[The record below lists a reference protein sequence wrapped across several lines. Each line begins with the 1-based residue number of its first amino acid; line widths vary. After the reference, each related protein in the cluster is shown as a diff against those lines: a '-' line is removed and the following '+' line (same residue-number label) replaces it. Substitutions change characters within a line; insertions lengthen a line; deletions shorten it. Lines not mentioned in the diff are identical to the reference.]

1 MIIPTRRTILLGLL
15 PLFLVAVSG
24 GSRVIV
30 EAAWAM
36 LVVLFAA
43 WLFDG
48 IIMMIPSQRLSL
60 RRNAPAQIHIDQT
73 HVIQWIAENRSST
86 PVVIELRDQPPKGAR
101 ADRQVLVATIAA
113 NSRMLLEYQLVPT
126 VRGNLEF
133 GDLYY
138 RVQGGIG
145 LAWKL
150 LRLEARQDIRCYP
163 HLANWTAAELAARE
177 ALVRQTGS
185 HRYRW
190 RGTGTVFESL
200 RDYTTEDDIRWV
212 DWKATARAQRPI
224 ARNYETERHQQVI
237 LLIDASRM
245 MTTYCGNRTKFDTA
259 LEAAVLAARAAA
271 DQGDSVGLVVF
282 SDKVDVYLHPRRER
296 SQAGAIMNSLYAFR
310 PRLVEPDFETALTM
324 AAARNRRRSLML
336 LFTDVTVAESARRMT
351 TYVRSLIPRHL
362 PLVVT
367 IADETVERLESN
379 EPGTTEEFYTVGIAN
394 ELLQQRDELLEVLR
408 ISGAAVLD
416 SPADQIA
423 TQTIKTYLD
432 LKRRMRL

>member
-1 MIIPTRRTILLGLL
+1 MIIPTRRTILLGLV
-15 PLFLVAVSG
+15 PLCLVAVSG
-24 GSRVIV
+24 GSAVLI
-30 EAAWAM
+30 EIAWALLVAL
-36 LVVLFAA
+36 LVVWFIDGLF
-43 WLFDG
+43 LTK
-48 IIMMIPSQRLSL
+48 SKRVTLE
-60 RRNAPAQIHIDQT
+60 RRVPTQSHIDQI
-73 HVIQWIAENRSST
+73 HQIEWIAENRSQF
-86 PVVIELRDQPPKGAR
+86 PAILELHDQLPQGTR
-101 ADRQVLVATIAA
+101 TDRRILTATVAPS
-113 NSRMLLEYQLVPT
+113 SRVRLEYRLIPS

-138 RVQGGIG
+138 KIQGRLG
-145 LAWKL
+145 LAWKSQKQ
-150 LRLEARQDIRCYP
+150 AAKQPVRCYP

-177 ALVRQTGS
+177 ALVRQAGS

-200 RDYTTEDDIRWV
+200 RDYTPEDDIRWV
-212 DWKATARAQRPI
+212 DWKATARARRPI

-245 MTTYCGNRTKFDTA
+245 MTTYCGRRTKFDTV
-259 LEAAVLAARAAA
+259 LEAAILAARAAA
-271 DQGDSVGLVVF
+271 DQGDSVGLIVF

-296 SQAGAIMNSLYAFR
+296 SQVGAIMNSLYALH
-310 PRLVEPDFETALTM
+310 PRLVEPDFETALTL
-324 AAARNRRRSLML
+324 AATRNRRRSLML
-336 LFTDVTVAESARRMT
+336 LFTDVTVIESAKRMT

-367 IADETVERLESN
+367 ISDETVEWLETRS
-379 EPGTTEEFYTVGIAN
+379 PQTTEEFYQLGIAN

-408 ISGAAVLD
+408 LSGAAVLD